1 LVKNPRPQLSPFAKG
16 EGVENSPFNTS
27 GEGGH
32 FLARALRAARRYFFV
47 NVLNLEPFFDPWV
60 TVLPIARSLA

>member
-1 LVKNPRPQLSPFAKG
+1 VKNPHPQPSPFAKG
-16 EGVENSPFNTS
+16 EGVESSPFNMS
-27 GEGGH
+27 DEGGH
-32 FLARALRAARRYFFV
+32 FLARALRATRRYFFV